1 MSDAVCRE
9 DTLDILWR
17 ASVFIWDTEGFTYLL
32 DYNGSRMKTILTC
45 VADQDVDS
53 ICQFFDLLSGSF
65 DILDIS
71 QITLNEL
78 DSGVILIE

>member
-1 MSDAVCRE
+1 
-9 DTLDILWR
+9 
-17 ASVFIWDTEGFTYLL
+17 
-32 DYNGSRMKTILTC
+32 MKTILTC

-71 QITLNEL
+71 QIALNEL